1 METLPTLGQNQNL
14 EIKKQEVTV
23 AKILWHINQIVS
35 YPMSDHQIEDWARS
49 LMELKPNTDL
59 AALKFL
65 IDKFKT
71 GDMEYDYRKGIQN
84 IFIGL
89 RYVYQEN
96 GVYKISKDP
105 VAVYIPRK
113 EGTNNQEVID
123 EIQKLIKK

>member
-35 YPMSDHQIEDWARS
+35 YPMSDHQIEDWAKS

-59 AALKFL
+59 TALKFL

-71 GDMEYDYRKGIQN
+71 GDLEYDYRKGIQN

-89 RYVYQEN
+89 RHIYQED

-105 VAVYIPRK
+105 VAVYISRK
-113 EGTNNQEVID
+113 EGTDNQHIID
-123 EIQKLIKK
+123 AIHGPIK

>member
-35 YPMSDHQIEDWARS
+35 YPMSDHQIEDWAKS

-71 GDMEYDYRKGIQN
+71 GDFEYDYKKGIQN

-89 RYVYQEN
+89 RHIYQED

-105 VAVYIPRK
+105 VAVYISRK
-113 EGTNNQEVID
+113 EGTDNQHIID
-123 EIQKLIKK
+123 AIHGPIK